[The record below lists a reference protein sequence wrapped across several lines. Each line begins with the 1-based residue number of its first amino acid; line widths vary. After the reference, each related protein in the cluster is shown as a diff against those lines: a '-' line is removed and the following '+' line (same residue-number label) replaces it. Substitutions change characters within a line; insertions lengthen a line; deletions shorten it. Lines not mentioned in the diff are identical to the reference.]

1 MANSNMGVFFWDTL
15 YVYHQLQLP
24 LCFLACT
31 SKFLLQIKQML
42 RDWRTLGTVGPAF
55 TTPETKADMERL
67 VKEIYLL
74 DTEYSDNKGKKLT
87 QQSEAGRV
95 KFL

>member
-1 MANSNMGVFFWDTL
+1 
-15 YVYHQLQLP
+15 
-24 LCFLACT
+24 
-31 SKFLLQIKQML
+31 ML

-74 DTEYSDNKGKKLT
+74 DSKYSDNKGIRDQNK
-87 QQSEAGRV
+87 SSYFRV
-95 KFL
+95 KLKGIKFGL

>member
-1 MANSNMGVFFWDTL
+1 
-15 YVYHQLQLP
+15 
-24 LCFLACT
+24 
-31 SKFLLQIKQML
+31 ML

-74 DTEYSDNKGKKLT
+74 DSKYSDNKGKKLT